1 MSNNKYF
8 SKSRYPL
15 DLTKKFSRDLQ
26 YEDEGYQYGGRLKKR
41 ISNEYPALE
50 NVYGDNLENLKI
62 ERDKNF
68 RGIEYYDKDL
78 PSNSDAYPMHPNPGS
93 YGIRYNPKIIRKG
106 SNKFEAVAGDLLH
119 GMHQD
124 ENYQK
129 LYNDFKEAALKTHAS
144 NIDYWWNKQEDKR
157 DGKDAFIQNE
167 IDAKIRQLIQPH
179 DKEHQIFMSEMSPE
193 MTEKGN
199 KILEYLKLN
208 KMQHGGNILPY
219 NTFSE
224 YDKMY
229 PEGGQVKPAPKPQ
242 LNPTDEYSKK
252 YPPIYLTDKNDPRIG
267 MYEEAG
273 NQYLYKEPER
283 KKESIVQLDRK
294 GLAPIPTNS
303 PISNIQLK
311 PGTPVQERPKGNFLI
326 TTQDKPL
333 RFQRK
338 EDYDEVLEILK
349 AQGLTPKSKSELANG
364 QEASAN
370 FAGTFETMMK
380 WLEGKYEGTPSYE
393 YGGNISGYN
402 MNKYIA
408 DLGYPNNIPDS
419 PYGQYNNWEL
429 SNYEDLM
436 NNPTSQAGNALGKE
450 GVDSL
455 SQAGESAGGAG
466 GAMGGISSY
475 AGLSEA
481 LGTGINKMAYS
492 SKGEKDPRDQ
502 GWQQTKAA
510 VAKSNPYAQL
520 FYGIDEGLQGFG
532 KMAGGTK
539 GQRAVQFFTDPI
551 GFIVN
556 RGALYKEGEEKRMKE
571 VNEFNAKYNNGNNYD
586 IQEGN
591 YLAQDGFN
599 FTSATNFDYQN
610 VFSDISKGLKT
621 NSAKNPNSLSNI
633 KGLEAAGE
641 VPKGTTAASKANI
654 AGAVTGAIGS
664 VSGIVG
670 GMTKDDSVAGG
681 GFKKAAQYQQATAPI
696 TGALYQSGNPYA
708 MAAGAAIDAGAL
720 ISGFTV
726 GAVQQKNENI
736 DVNRMKDINKFNA
749 KYNNQNYNKL
759 SGGNFLAKYGIT
771 TKDDTSSLE
780 QEIFQDFDMF
790 LTQGQIGRQSSNIK
804 KKANDGINV
813 DDPNKVYSS
822 VPLEPTDL
830 IGKRTRVT
838 DFVEEYKKLDP
849 IRKEKLADKHRGILW
864 RRGEEEIENDP
875 VNQQYNYVAKK
886 LLETLP
892 KGLGQKKQLA
902 KYDSLTPRERQII
915 NESMYANKFKKAE
928 AYNANRELGEIAKK
942 PLNEQISSESYREMA
957 ELYNKNGRLPFL
969 PSVINPSPILGLG
982 ASALAAGI
990 EGNYG
995 EAALNSGMIMGLGYM
1010 GGGAYNTLS
1019 PIGGIEKNIGEY
1031 LTTQTPLRNAYKYNP
1046 WAFKPNRNSFYR
1058 QIDNETFNEGLES
1071 GIIQGKQNINQTKG
1085 ENIINLNKAFGE
1097 DAYYNK
1103 GSLYYKNNKDLPYL
1117 YEANLGE
1124 EAFIPKVNGRTRKY
1138 NTENTSVR
1146 VSKTPLSIDNPN
1158 INLYKKDWLKGYRQI
1173 DVPKPAFKSEIDWA
1187 RWNKEIPENK
1197 SLMQEYNAIE
1207 QQAKANG
1214 TWMKNPDGSEFKGT
1228 PEQFVQQNSKN
1239 FKKAFPEG
1247 FNEVWRGVSKHN
1259 KELVPNRSM
1268 FTANESLGRSYS
1280 NNRDRLLTYDDPEV
1294 YAGVHQLVHP
1304 KSKNSLTFDGNNA
1317 IWNEISLMSP
1327 EVTKERLIR
1336 NIEFQ
1341 TKNLEKAKK
1350 EFNELIQNPDGSWSS
1365 PDFRHTISDYLYK
1378 KGLKDREEFLE
1389 ITKERL
1395 KNIENLTDNP
1405 KTLEEMRKVL
1415 GDKAS
1420 TDDIAKYIENNN
1432 LDYVKIKSIND
1443 GDFGNV
1449 SIVNHKKGNY
1459 LKSLVGNNGMF
1470 DMTNPN
1476 IYKSLAPLLGI
1487 GVLTS
1492 QQNKNIKQKSQGMK
1506 KGGVVKINKY
1516 QDLEKEIFS
1525 DFDNFL
1531 MQKK

>member
-15 DLTKKFSRDLQ
+15 DLTKKLPKDLG
-26 YEDEGYQYGGRLKKR
+26 YEEGYQYGGRLKKR

-242 LNPTDEYSKK
+242 PKPEQN
-252 YPPIYLTDKNDPRIG
+252 PPIYTTDPNDPRLQRYRDSLNLYNAYLMQDKLMGANYEPGKPPVDFKWDVNTLLKNRKEDVDFKSEKEQFEDGYSFWGTKEDKELINYYRKLGFTDNNIMFHGSPDLVHPRIKPIG
-267 MYEEAG
+267 SYHDGKAWSPV
-273 NQYLYKEPER
+273 YKQPEQPIIRREPIAALE
-283 KKESIVQLDRK
+283 KKELSS
-294 GLAPIPTNS
+294 IPTNS

-311 PGTPVQERPKGNFLI
+311 PGNPIQERPKGNFLI

-370 FAGTFETMMK
+370 FAGTFETIMK

-408 DLGYPNNIPDS
+408 DLGYPNNTEFVQTNQNYWDTSSQQVLYPQSLEDFRYGQPMSQENSSTPPIGVPDFKYQQPLMNSGILGQSANNPDFKNQTSLINLGVKGQSASSKNSIKNLRGKEAAGLVPEGTTASTISSGVNSGMNMLSTAMSAVAPPDS
-419 PYGQYNNWEL
+419 KFGKA
-429 SNYEDLM
+429 M
-436 NNPTSQAGNALGKE
+436 NKGNQFAQVAEPLGMLDMVVP
-450 GVDSL
+450 G
-455 SQAGESAGGAG
+455 
-466 GAMGGISSY
+466 
-475 AGLSEA
+475 
-481 LGTGINKMAYS
+481 LGTGLV
-492 SKGEKDPRDQ
+492 Q
-502 GWQQTKAA
+502 GAR
-510 VAKSNPYAQL
+510 L
-520 FYGIDEGLQGFG
+520 
-532 KMAGGTK
+532 
-539 GQRAVQFFTDPI
+539 I
-551 GFIVN
+551 G
-556 RGALYKEGEEKRMKE
+556 A
-571 VNEFNAKYNNGNNYD
+571 
-586 IQEGN
+586 
-591 YLAQDGFN
+591 
-599 FTSATNFDYQN
+599 
-610 VFSDISKGLKT
+610 
-621 NSAKNPNSLSNI
+621 
-633 KGLEAAGE
+633 
-641 VPKGTTAASKANI
+641 
-654 AGAVTGAIGS
+654 
-664 VSGIVG
+664 IVG
-670 GMTKDDSVAGG
+670 GV
-681 GFKKAAQYQQATAPI
+681 QA
-696 TGALYQSGNPYA
+696 
-708 MAAGAAIDAGAL
+708 
-720 ISGFTV
+720 
-726 GAVQQKNENI
+726 KNEEV

-749 KYNNQNYNKL
+749 KYNNQSYDKL
-759 SGGNFLAKYGIT
+759 SQGNYLAKYGIT

-928 AYNANRELGEIAKK
+928 AYNANRELGKIAEK

-982 ASALAAGI
+982 ANALAAGI

-1019 PIGGIEKNIGEY
+1019 PVGGIEKNIGEY

-1046 WAFKPNRNSFYR
+1046 WAFKASEDMGYRMLGKEGFEDAIETGVLRAKPIPGGSLTEGISLARNTNRNPNTGKMQPFLDRPYFA
-1058 QIDNETFNEGLES
+1058 D
-1071 GIIQGKQNINQTKG
+1071 GIVDERYAGDYMAAV
-1085 ENIINLNKAFGE
+1085 NKAE
-1097 DAYYNK
+1097 NNLVQIPTHK
-1103 GSLYYKNNKDLPYL
+1103 GIATP
-1117 YEANLGE
+1117 EAGS
-1124 EAFIPKVNGRTRKY
+1124 IPI
-1138 NTENTSVR
+1138 ENATF
-1146 VSKTPLSIDNPN
+1146 
-1158 INLYKKDWLKGYRQI
+1158 YKKDWLKGYKQI
-1173 DVPKPAFKSEIDWA
+1173 DVPKPLNTSNSVLSDFKKSFDNLNPLNLKSKPALNWMEQWYSHPDFLRRHDITGRYTPTSVQENILKNLKKYESKNYIDLLKDKGFKTYA
-1187 RWNKEIPENK
+1187 QK
-1197 SLMQEYNAIE
+1197 SIST
-1207 QQAKANG
+1207 G
-1214 TWMKNPDGSEFKGT
+1214 GVSWGVPDGIYVNRTMYAPFNKKGLESVRAHELTHLIERNGMDLT
-1228 PEQFVQQNSKN
+1228 PLDDAALLKPF
-1239 FKKAFPEG
+1239 G
-1247 FNEVWRGVSKHN
+1247 
-1259 KELVPNRSM
+1259 
-1268 FTANESLGRSYS
+1268 YS
-1280 NNRDRLLTYDDPEV
+1280 NFDEI
-1294 YAGVHQLVHP
+1294 P
-1304 KSKNSLTFDGNNA
+1304 KSKTQSLSPGREYYLDPTEIHARMNQARFDLG
-1317 IWNEISLMSP
+1317 L
-1327 EVTKERLIR
+1327 
-1336 NIEFQ
+1336 
-1341 TKNLEKAKK
+1341 
-1350 EFNELIQNPDGSWSS
+1350 S
-1365 PDFRHTISDYLYK
+1365 PDDTFTAKMFDDVS
-1378 KGLKDREEFLE
+1378 
-1389 ITKERL
+1389 
-1395 KNIENLTDNP
+1395 KNKNWYG
-1405 KTLEEMRKVL
+1405 M
-1415 GDKAS
+1415 G
-1420 TDDIAKYIENNN
+1420 KYIKNKDEFVELMNN
-1432 LDYVKIKSIND
+1432 
-1443 GDFGNV
+1443 FWA
-1449 SIVNHKKGNY
+1449 
-1459 LKSLVGNNGMF
+1459 
-1470 DMTNPN
+1470 T
-1476 IYKSLAPLLGI
+1476 APLTGTALGI
-1487 GVLTS
+1487 GLL
-1492 QQNKNIKQKSQGMK
+1492 NKQKQSPGSELEY
-1506 KGGVVKINKY
+1506 GGEINSHE
-1516 QDLEKEIFS
+1516 LINSIFQ